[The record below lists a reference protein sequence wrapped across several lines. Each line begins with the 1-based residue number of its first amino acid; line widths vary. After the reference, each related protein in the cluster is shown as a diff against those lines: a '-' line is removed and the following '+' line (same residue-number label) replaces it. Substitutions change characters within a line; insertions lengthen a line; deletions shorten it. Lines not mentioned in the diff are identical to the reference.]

1 MKILSVPQ
9 IRAADTYTI
18 AHEPISSNDL
28 MERAA
33 AAFTCVFVRL
43 YPAPQE
49 VHIYCGTGNNGGDG
63 LCIARQLALRH
74 YDVKIFVVWFNDK
87 PTTDFSLNLQRVQH
101 HQLNIQNLYV
111 GSELPHR
118 NCSAVVID
126 ALLGS
131 GITRPI
137 TTGFL
142 AQIIDHLNNS
152 FCPIIAV
159 DMPSGLLAD
168 AHTSPTAYTIKA
180 QQSITFELPKLAF
193 LMPENHLSVGEWQA
207 VSIGLDNT
215 YLEQTHT
222 PYHYLSSK
230 LVKQLQRPLPKFAH
244 KGTKGHVL
252 VMGGSYGK
260 IGACVMAAQACL
272 QIGSGLCTAYLPTCG
287 YNIMQT
293 NSPEVMTLCD
303 PEHACLSQLPE
314 DLSRYQAIAVGTG
327 IGTTMLTQQFIEKL
341 LEQKI
346 PLVIDADALNII
358 AQNQWQ
364 DRLCPNS
371 ILTPHPKEF
380 ERLVGRTANHFERL
394 KRLREVAELW
404 QCVVVL
410 KGAHTAI
417 ACPDG
422 TVYFNSTG
430 NPYMGTGG
438 SGDILTGIIAGLLAQ
453 QYPPNI
459 AALLGV
465 FYHGQ
470 AADRAILYQKPLR
483 ATDILRYLS
492 AQ

>member
-9 IRAADTYTI
+9 IRNADTYTI
-18 AHEPISSNDL
+18 THEPISSDDL

-33 AAFTCVFVRL
+33 AAFTTAFIRL

-74 YDVKIFVVWFNDK
+74 YTIKIFVVWFNDK
-87 PTTDFSLNLQRVQH
+87 TTADFSLNLHRAEC
-101 HQLNIQNLYV
+101 HQLNIQNLYA
-111 GSELPHR
+111 GSELAHT
-118 NCSAVVID
+118 NCPNVVID

-142 AQIIDHLNNS
+142 AQIIGHLNHS
-152 FCPIIAV
+152 SCPIVAV

-168 AHTSPTAYTIKA
+168 EHTPTAAYIIKA

-193 LMPENHLSVGEWQA
+193 LIPENHLFVGEWQA
-207 VSIGLDNT
+207 VSIGLHKT

-222 PYHYLSSK
+222 PYYYLTPE
-230 LVKQLQRPLPKFAH
+230 LVKQWQRPLPKFAH

-272 QIGSGLCTAYLPTCG
+272 QIGAGLCTAYLPGCG
-287 YNIMQT
+287 YNSMQT

-303 PEHACLSQLPE
+303 PKYDCLSQVPD
-314 DLSRYQAIAVGTG
+314 DLLRYQAIAVGIG
-327 IGTTMLTQQFIEKL
+327 IGTAIPTQQFIDQL
-341 LEQKI
+341 LEQKT
-346 PLVIDADALNII
+346 PLVLDADALNII

-364 DRLCPNS
+364 NRLCANS

-380 ERLVGRTANHFERL
+380 ERLVGKTTNLFERL
-394 KRLREVAELW
+394 ERLREVAIQW

-465 FYHGQ
+465 YYHGL

-483 ATDILRYLS
+483 ATDILRYLLVT
-492 AQ
+492 

>member
-18 AHEPISSNDL
+18 THEPISSDDL

-33 AAFTCVFVRL
+33 AAFTTIFVRL

-74 YDVKIFVVWFNDK
+74 YTVKVFVVWFNDK
-87 PTTDFSLNLQRVQH
+87 PTADFSLNLQRAQH
-101 HQLNIQNLYV
+101 HQLNIQNLYPD
-111 GSELPHR
+111 SELPR
-118 NCSAVVID
+118 AYPTLVID

-142 AQIIDHLNNS
+142 AQIIDHLNQS

-168 AHTSPTAYTIKA
+168 EHTPATAYTIKA

-193 LMPENHLSVGEWQA
+193 LMPENHLFVGEWQA
-207 VSIGLDNT
+207 VSIGLHST
-215 YLEQTHT
+215 YLEQTPT
-222 PYHYLSSK
+222 PYHYLTPE
-230 LVKQLQRPLPKFAH
+230 LVKQWQRPLPKFAH

-272 QIGSGLCTAYLPTCG
+272 QIGAGLCTAYLPMCG
-287 YNIMQT
+287 YNSMQT

-303 PEHACLSQLPE
+303 PEHDCLSQSPD
-314 DLSRYQAIAVGTG
+314 DLSRYQAIAVGMG
-327 IGTTMLTQQFIEKL
+327 IGTAMLTQQFINDL

-346 PLVIDADALNII
+346 PLVLDADALNII

-364 DRLCPNS
+364 NRLCPNS

-380 ERLVGRTANHFERL
+380 ERLVGKTVNHFERL
-394 KRLREVAELW
+394 ERLREVAMLW

-417 ACPDG
+417 ACPNG

-453 QYPPNI
+453 QYAPNI

-483 ATDILRYLS
+483 ATDILRYLLV
-492 AQ
+492 